1 MFKTTKKHFRMF
13 KRECE
18 RWIAIFGL
26 KGWEVVYFHED
37 DEEEG
42 RGWASYKV
50 TGRVCSMGLA
60 RTWKGVRPTK
70 HGVRFVAFHE
80 VCELLLARL
89 MTEAKY
95 RFTSEEVVDETAHEV
110 IRVLEKVLWAD
121 GIKKKSQ

>member
-1 MFKTTKKHFRMF
+1 MFKTTEKHFHIF
-13 KRECE
+13 KRECSK
-18 RWIAIFGL
+18 WICEFGL

-50 TGRVCSMGLA
+50 TGRVCTMGLA
-60 RTWKGVRPTK
+60 RTWKGMCPTK
-70 HGVRFVAFHE
+70 QRVRFVAFHE

-95 RFTSEEVVDETAHEV
+95 RFTSEEVVDETAHEI
-110 IRVLEKVLWAD
+110 IRVLEKVLWEH
-121 GIKKKSQ
+121 GQKR

>member
-13 KRECE
+13 KCECE
-18 RWIAIFGL
+18 KWIAIFGL

-37 DEEEG
+37 DTEDEG

-60 RTWKGVRPTK
+60 RTWKGICPTK
-70 HGVRFVAFHE
+70 HGVQFVAFHE

-95 RFTSEEVVDETAHEV
+95 RFTSEEVVDEAAHEI
-110 IRVLEKVLWAD
+110 IRVLEKVLWEREYN
-121 GIKKKSQ
+121 GEI

>member
-1 MFKTTKKHFRMF
+1 MFKTTEKHFHIF
-13 KRECE
+13 KRECNK
-18 RWIAIFGL
+18 WICEFGL

-50 TGRVCSMGLA
+50 TGRVCTMGLA
-60 RTWKGVRPTK
+60 RTWKGMCPTK
-70 HGVRFVAFHE
+70 QRVQFVAFHE

-95 RFTSEEVVDETAHEV
+95 RFTSEEVVDETAHEI
-110 IRVLEKVLWAD
+110 IRVLEKVLWEH
-121 GIKKKSQ
+121 GQKR